1 MLLRQRGGFPLM
13 EKSPFCLP
21 WQAGSAAMFPANVF
35 PAVLLLYY
43 PLLPFFLCG
52 PVLIPQKTEEIG

>member
-1 MLLRQRGGFPLM
+1 M

-52 PVLIPQKTEEIG
+52 PVLNPKKQKKLDNHAI